1 MPRKR
6 KWIDRK
12 AMKELAMCQL
22 TNEEMARILKVS
34 PDTLERRYAGALKEW
49 KKQGVGSMR
58 RRLYE
63 TAMGNSKGA
72 ITAMI
77 FFLKNFGGMADQVQ
91 TNERP
96 KDLGFGG
103 LPVPDS
109 EPRRVN

>member
-12 AMKELAMCQL
+12 TMKELAMCQL

-72 ITAMI
+72 VTAMI
-77 FFLKNFGGMADQVQ
+77 FFLKNFGDMADVSR
-91 TNERP
+91 TEERP
-96 KDLGFGG
+96 KGVGFGD
-103 LPVPDS
+103 LPVPRS
-109 EPRRVN
+109 ESSAIN